1 MMSVLA
7 GMTISPVSVQTT
19 SNRGST
25 PEEIAAR
32 CVDKIVYVDP
42 DSDQEALAKATELQ
56 ARMTA
61 LIAHYISE
69 AIKSDRSMVYHK
81 LAAAGHTNIVELI
94 RSF

>member
-7 GMTISPVSVQTT
+7 GMSISPVSVQTT

-42 DSDQEALAKATELQ
+42 DSNQEAYDKAVELQ

-69 AIKSDRSMVYHK
+69 AIKSDRAMVYNK
-81 LAAAGHTNIVELI
+81 LDAAGHTDIVALI